1 LLQHT
6 GIGSPTKLRRI
17 TVTFDGF
24 DQESEPMPVLRH
36 PLSGAV
42 YTLRD
47 DGLVDVDNNGL
58 RGTFDHQGRY
68 RGGDLK
74 VADPHMLL
82 WLAGPQLPPE
92 YNVRRN
98 R

>member
-1 LLQHT
+1 LAKEKQ
-6 GIGSPTKLRRI
+6 
-17 TVTFDGF
+17 
-24 DQESEPMPVLRH
+24 MPVLRH

-58 RGTFDHQGRY
+58 RGTFDVQGRHVA
-68 RGGDLK
+68 GDLR
-74 VADPHMLL
+74 VADPHLLL
-82 WLAGPQLPPE
+82 WLAGPQLPPR
-92 YNVRRN
+92 NRVRRH

>member
-1 LLQHT
+1 LAET
-6 GIGSPTKLRRI
+6 PKPRKL
-17 TVTFDGF
+17 TVRPDGF
-24 DQESEPMPVLRH
+24 NEEDCPMPILRH

-58 RGTFDHQGRY
+58 RGTFSFDGRY
-68 RGGDLK
+68 HDGELR

-82 WLAGPQLPPE
+82 WLAGPQLPTQ

>member
-1 LLQHT
+1 
-6 GIGSPTKLRRI
+6 
-17 TVTFDGF
+17 
-24 DQESEPMPVLRH
+24 MPILRH

-68 RGGDLK
+68 REGDLK
-74 VADPHMLL
+74 VADPHLLL
-82 WLAGPQLPPE
+82 WLAGPQLPADS
-92 YNVRRN
+92 NVRRN